1 MPNATTSR
9 AGSPQAEGYSD
20 YFALASSVQEPLLL
34 GDGTSVLFPGGW
46 TDEDA
51 FSWRE
56 DMGLKQPV
64 EENRPTLQ

>member
-1 MPNATTSR
+1 
-9 AGSPQAEGYSD
+9 
-20 YFALASSVQEPLLL
+20 LASSVQEPLLL